1 MDLKLNMI
9 VIVFQVSSR
18 HTDVSAVQQGLDQG
32 EDLRAASSSGPA
44 GIQVKGPLRNME
56 EFIVFIS
63 RTCVWTF
70 YFLFGGGGV
79 YWQFIFLM
87 EGGAFECFTVNKGFI
102 STIGLWFSANFY
114 FLIML
119 HVKVREYFFCFG
131 FFFTFSWWGFVL
143 WEAQFDLLRCALQ
156 YSLNG
161 AANKPCQIIVS
172 FIQLLWGN
180 L

>member
-119 HVKVREYFFCFG
+119 HVKVREYFFCLG
-131 FFFTFSWWGFVL
+131 FFFYFLMVGICS
-143 WEAQFDLLRCALQ
+143 LRSPVWSATVH
-156 YSLNG
+156 
-161 AANKPCQIIVS
+161 AAILTQWCCKQAMSNNC
-172 FIQLLWGN
+172 
-180 L
+180 